1 MNISNS
7 SFIAQSTL
15 NINSSPKNHTTVT
28 SEPTTPEAIHD
39 ITATHNITTTPNITA
54 TSNVTASST
63 SMKRAYVEDNGSDLS
78 HLFQHAY
85 LLYQKKP
92 APLLRL
98 NNGHNLLSLLEN
110 ACVTTMQKFDS
121 LDAQGRS
128 HLHVLL
134 SSCVNTILT
143 NYRP

>member
-1 MNISNS
+1 
-7 SFIAQSTL
+7 
-15 NINSSPKNHTTVT
+15 
-28 SEPTTPEAIHD
+28 
-39 ITATHNITTTPNITA
+39 
-54 TSNVTASST
+54 
-63 SMKRAYVEDNGSDLS
+63 MKRAYVEDNGSDLS